1 MKPYVIAIEE
11 HYADPAV
18 TFSNLK
24 EKSYVGYE
32 LHGSYGPGGGPL
44 VKLESVSGDVFFRKQ
59 K

>member
-1 MKPYVIAIEE
+1 M
-11 HYADPAV
+11 

-32 LHGSYGPGGGPL
+32 LHGSYGTAGGPL